1 MSENNAIDPIDPP
14 TSPPRSVDETSL
26 SNLNA
31 TSDNVIADVDV
42 GVTIDLSPLNPE
54 GDEPD
59 VKSVCRG
66 RKRKILHDIDSV
78 KELPTY
84 RKWEKLPKDGVLW
97 LGTSKYRRWE
107 EVDDVRLRENLARK
121 NNNVLNNKIK
131 MEDQLLENA
140 EKIKQLSDQLREKD
154 VNINNLSDQDQ
165 LREKDVNIN
174 NLSDQDQLREKDVNI
189 NNLSDQL
196 REKDEKI
203 GKGTVG
209 DGEDITTSSQLA
221 RAADNIVTQQDTR
234 STGDEEETV
243 TKKNKEIEE
252 LKDLVHKYAYLKEQ
266 LLTQN
271 KQIFH
276 DNQQLQ
282 ARKNELTAQ
291 VKEQEGSLKANEDE
305 LKAKRGELNK
315 LWLPCNG
322 GYEFSSTG
330 TVIDGDKQVSVVLCL
345 LLHFNKSR
353 GLIIMCHILQYPSSM
368 IRCSESRFCRRPAT
382 TRMRKSRDSSNR
394 LRR

>member
-1 MSENNAIDPIDPP
+1 MAD
-14 TSPPRSVDETSL
+14 VDVVGVSIGL
-26 SNLNA
+26 PH
-31 TSDNVIADVDV
+31 VMADVDV
-42 GVTIDLSPLNPE
+42 GVSIDLPPLNPE
-54 GDEPD
+54 GDDPD
-59 VKSVCRG
+59 VKYVCRG
-66 RKRKILHDIDSV
+66 RKRVILHDIDSV

-84 RKWEKLPKDGVLW
+84 RDKWMKLPANGVLR
-97 LGTSKYRRWE
+97 LGLSVFRKWVTD
-107 EVDDVRLRENLARK
+107 DDVRLREYLLRK
-121 NNNVLNNKIK
+121 NNNVLNKKIK
-131 MEDQLLENA
+131 MENELLE
-140 EKIKQLSDQLREKD
+140 KDVIIKDLSDQLTDKD
-154 VNINNLSDQDQ
+154 A
-165 LREKDVNIN
+165 
-174 NLSDQDQLREKDVNI
+174 NI

-234 STGDEEETV
+234 SMGDEEETV

-276 DNQQLQ
+276 DNEQLQ
-282 ARKNELTAQ
+282 ARKMELTAQ

-382 TRMRKSRDSSNR
+382 TKIR
-394 LRR
+394 